1 MRKLSH
7 EFADSLLARIRAR
20 AGRALTA
27 REQANVRFAVQL
39 AFGLINNTILN
50 RPGPFFLEQELFVE
64 NLVRAFK
71 LVSGYD
77 ELGRTR
83 GPRRRQAPARAK
95 RTRAD
100 RRMID
105 ARGEARDEKIACDG
119 LVWRARLLSRPRCG
133 AAQTLIEELAWAY
146 AITPG
151 PAPPPPV
158 DDGTRHSLPG
168 SDRQFTLDQIRN
180 RMGPA
185 DWYPGDH
192 PSMPPI
198 VAVGREAAGI
208 WACSLCHYPNGKGRP
223 ENASVVGLPK
233 EYFIQQM
240 YDFKNGLRESAEPRK
255 PNTPLM
261 TGFAVAMTDD
271 EIRAAA
277 EYFSAMRWTPWIEV
291 VETDTVP
298 KTRIAGGMHLK
309 LEGAEAGTEPLGQAH
324 RRVARQCRAHGALAQ
339 SALGLHRLRAERL
352 GRARR
357 GARAQRQRRRD
368 RVHGLP
374 RRESRRPRDRAE
386 LARP

>member
-1 MRKLSH
+1 MKGAYVAL
-7 EFADSLLARIRAR
+7 FGALA
-20 AGRALTA
+20 
-27 REQANVRFAVQL
+27 
-39 AFGLINNTILN
+39 
-50 RPGPFFLEQELFVE
+50 
-64 NLVRAFK
+64 
-71 LVSGYD
+71 
-77 ELGRTR
+77 
-83 GPRRRQAPARAK
+83 
-95 RTRAD
+95 
-100 RRMID
+100 
-105 ARGEARDEKIACDG
+105 
-119 LVWRARLLSRPRCG
+119 CG
-133 AAQTLIEELAWAY
+133 ASAASAQSLVDELAWAY

-151 PAPPPPV
+151 PAPAAPV

-168 SDRQFTLDQIRN
+168 SDKQFTLDQIRN

-233 EYFIQQM
+233 DYFIQQM

-261 TGFAVAMTDD
+261 TGFAAAMTDD

-291 VETDTVP
+291 IETDTVP

-309 LEGAEAGTEPLGQAH
+309 LEGAEAGTEPLG
-324 RRVARQCRAHGALAQ
+324 RRIVESPVDAEHTELLRDPRSGFIAYVPKNSVARGEALARDGNEGVT
-339 SALGLHRLRAERL
+339 ACTVCHGENLDGLAMIPSLRGRSPSYIARQLADMKL
-352 GRARR
+352 GRRR
-357 GARAQRQRRRD
+357 GAWTPLMSPVVASLD
-368 RVHGLP
+368 ADDILNLAAYLASLEPLP
-374 RRESRRPRDRAE
+374 
-386 LARP
+386 